1 MSLTTTII
9 VNAVLFTALIGT
21 LLWLLSHP
29 GIAKARQQELGLFRF
44 HRVRRSAGP

>member
-9 VNAVLFTALIGT
+9 VNAVLFASLISL

-29 GIAKARQQELGLFRF
+29 GIAKARHHELGLFHF
-44 HRVRRSAGP
+44 HRTRRPTGP

>member
-9 VNAVLFTALIGT
+9 VNAVLVAALVGT

-29 GIAKARQQELGLFRF
+29 GIAKARDHELRLFRF
-44 HRVRRSAGP
+44 HRVRRTASS